1 MGKKIGFTHGCIYDL
16 QMHVLPLPLCCSHI
30 CIESTLF
37 CLHLHRVCSILF
49 TFVQNLL
56 YFVHICTESP
66 LFCLH
71 LHRISSILFTFAQN
85 LLYFVYICTESPLFC
100 SHLHRISSI
109 LFTFVQN
116 LLYFFPR
123 GCNVLLP
130 YMST

>member
-37 CLHLHRVCSILF
+37 CLHLHRISSILF
-49 TFVQNLL
+49 TFAQNLL

-66 LFCLH
+66 LFCSHLH
-71 LHRISSILFTFAQN
+71 RISSILITLHRISSILFT
-85 LLYFVYICTESPLFC
+85 
-100 SHLHRISSI
+100 LHRISSI

-130 YMST
+130 YMYKPNLN